1 MVEGKALFCLLTGDR
16 PQTLENP
23 HCSQHVRELNQQI
36 QFSSISI
43 REKTFGQQMPLKVV
57 EPETPQ
63 IKDNTEMHIIS
74 RTDYGDENKTKQNM
88 KTKTVFLHCMP

>member
-1 MVEGKALFCLLTGDR
+1 
-16 PQTLENP
+16 
-23 HCSQHVRELNQQI
+23 
-36 QFSSISI
+36 
-43 REKTFGQQMPLKVV
+43 MPLKVV